1 MSDDH
6 LWFSLFHEAAHILL
20 HGRRDIFVHDAT
32 KGKFTELDVEA
43 NQWAANFLIPETSW
57 QQFIDSSP
65 FSRARVLDF
74 AEEHG
79 IAPGIVVGRLQHEGR
94 IPGPT

>member
-43 NQWAANFLIPETSW
+43 NQWAANFLIPETFLAAVHRLVSL
-57 QQFIDSSP
+57 QQSP
-65 FSRARVLDF
+65 CARL
-74 AEEHG
+74 
-79 IAPGIVVGRLQHEGR
+79 R
-94 IPGPT
+94 